1 MKTCSKYPK
10 PQNYLFKFI
19 IASVLV
25 LGTVFISGKLSAQTD
40 NPVEAADT
48 VTKEKKPEPIPIAN
62 ISTETENT
70 LRMIRQI
77 KEKIQPSSI
86 ELRVDSLIPDALE
99 KAVRLKQNI
108 NLDSLQG
115 LPLRE
120 SEKIK
125 SETSQLRLQLNNY
138 RDVLISKSEEI
149 NKLKEKIRETREI
162 WRATLNTDA
171 EVELPEEITSRI
183 QNNLKEIDSA
193 KMVLDER
200 NKYLLVTQDK
210 LTESILFLDEVL
222 NKLSSMEISF
232 VNRLYKIDSP
242 PIWQVFYSGLDT
254 ISFGEKVHLS
264 IDHNKKELY
273 FFADNYRFNVYV
285 HIVLFVISLAFFF
298 YIKNV
303 VQSWPEEKKDEETKI
318 SMFIITKPISS
329 SLLLSLLLTNI
340 LYPMMPQSVMDYF
353 NVLLIIPVIFLI
365 PGIIP
370 GIPRKYFYGIA
381 VYFIFSQLADY
392 FHEVPVLDRLF
403 VLLADIITLII
414 LILILK
420 SKKTIQERDPEIRWP
435 LLSAIIKISV
445 FSLSAGILANIFGN
459 ITLSRVMSDGAQ
471 AMFYGALII
480 YSATQVLKGFFALIM
495 RQEHVARLNMVVNY
509 SEEITKRINKIIKI
523 VAIILWLKIIFQNYM
538 LYDPFIK
545 WLGEMLSDEWEIGS
559 VSISLG
565 NILAFIVTI
574 WVSILLAQF
583 IRFLL
588 EDEILTH
595 FDMPRGVPGA
605 IGMIAR
611 LIIIIF
617 GFVLAFGAAKIDMS
631 NVSIII
637 GALGVGIGFG
647 LQNIFNNLVSGLIL
661 AFERPIQTGDVV
673 EISNLNLMGTVKE
686 IGIRASTVRT
696 FDGAEVVV
704 PNGNL
709 ISNEVVNWTLSD
721 QRRRQEILIGV
732 AYGTDL
738 NKVLEILEK
747 VVSENENV
755 LKNPKPFII
764 FTGFGDS
771 SLDFRVLFWT
781 SFFNGMGTKSA
792 VGIAIDEAFK
802 KEGIPIPFPQ
812 RDLHLVS
819 IPKDIGMENSAPP
832 APAGKSAGGSAKK
845 TTRGN
850 KRKITP
856 AGQAEPKNIAAAD
869 NTVNPREKASG
880 QGTGKEKVP
889 KKRSGK

>member
-1 MKTCSKYPK
+1 MKTFNRHSNLY
-10 PQNYLFKFI
+10 YYHFRLI
-19 IASVLV
+19 IASMLI
-25 LGTVFISGKLSAQTD
+25 LGTFFMSGRLAAQT
-40 NPVEAADT
+40 NQSVEVADT
-48 VTKEKKPEPIPIAN
+48 VIKAKEPEPVPMAN

-77 KEKIQPSSI
+77 KEKIKPSSV
-86 ELRVDSLIPDALE
+86 EQRVDSLIPGALE
-99 KAVRLKQNI
+99 SAERLKQNI

-149 NKLKEKIRETREI
+149 NKLKGKIKEARDV
-162 WRATLNTDA
+162 WKVTLKTGT
-171 EVELPEEITSRI
+171 EVELPEELTSRI

-193 KMVLDER
+193 RMVLDER
-200 NKYLLVTQDK
+200 NNYLLVTQDK

-222 NKLSSMEISF
+222 NKLAGMEVSL
-232 VNRLYKIDSP
+232 VNRVYKIDSP
-242 PIWQVFYSGLDT
+242 PIWQVFYADKDT
-254 ISFGEKVHLS
+254 ISFRGKVRQS
-264 IDHNKKELY
+264 IEHNRKELY
-273 FFADNYRFNVYV
+273 FFVDNYRFNVYIHV
-285 HIVLFVISLAFFF
+285 VLFVVSLTFFF
-298 YIKNV
+298 YLKNV
-303 VQSWPEEKKDEETKI
+303 VQVWPEEKKDEETKI
-318 SMFIITKPISS
+318 SLFIITKPISS
-329 SLLLSLLLTNI
+329 SLLISLLLVNI
-340 LYPMMPQSVMDYF
+340 LYPMMPQSVVDYF

-381 VYFIFSQLADY
+381 AYFVFSQLADY
-392 FHEVPVLDRLF
+392 FHEVAVLDRMF
-403 VLLADIITLII
+403 ILLADVITLTI

-420 SKKTIQERDPEIRWP
+420 SKKTVKERDPEIRWP
-435 LLSAIIKISV
+435 LVSAIIKVSIL
-445 FSLSAGILANIFGN
+445 SLFIGIIANIVGN
-459 ITLSRVMSDGAQ
+459 ITLSRIMSDGAQ
-471 AMFYGALII
+471 AMVYGGLII
-480 YSATQVLKGFFALIM
+480 HSAAQVLKGFFALLM
-495 RQEHVARLNMVVNY
+495 RQEHIAKLNMVVNY
-509 SEEITKRINKIIKI
+509 SEEITKRINKIIKFI
-523 VAIILWLKIIFQNYM
+523 AVILWLKITFQNYL
-538 LYDPFIK
+538 LYDPFMK
-545 WLGEMLSDEWEIGS
+545 WLGEVLSDEWEIGS
-559 VSISLG
+559 VSLSLG

-574 WVSILLAQF
+574 WLSVILAQF

-595 FDMPRGVPGA
+595 FEMPRGVPGA

-673 EISNLNLMGTVKE
+673 EISNLNLMGTVKD

-819 IPKDIGMENSAPP
+819 VPEDIGLKNEPVK
-832 APAGKSAGGSAKK
+832 KS
-845 TTRGN
+845 TR
-850 KRKITP
+850 
-856 AGQAEPKNIAAAD
+856 
-869 NTVNPREKASG
+869 
-880 QGTGKEKVP
+880 
-889 KKRSGK
+889 KRSPATKGSQIKKQTKDQKENK